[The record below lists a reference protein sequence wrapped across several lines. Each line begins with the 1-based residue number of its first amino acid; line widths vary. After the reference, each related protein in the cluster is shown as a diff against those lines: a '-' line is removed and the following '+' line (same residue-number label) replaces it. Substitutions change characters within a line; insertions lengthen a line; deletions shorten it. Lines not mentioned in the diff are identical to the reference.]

1 MIDTLFIVLESLKLL
16 VDMMSRI
23 FSLIFLNY
31 FPTTPPDD
39 SGKDGFKDLNI

>member
-39 SGKDGFKDLNI
+39 SDKDGFKDLNI